1 MGAAMLGGVSGHAGL
16 FATSKEIGVMMQ
28 MLLNRG
34 VYGGR
39 RYIDSHTIDKFTT
52 RFPKSK
58 RRGIGFDMKQLDE
71 NLNTNMSELASES
84 TFGHLGFTGCAA
96 WADPEQNIVY
106 VFISNRTYPTM
117 KNNNLGKYDYRP
129 KIQSAIYNA
138 IKKDPIKPLLPMAEL
153 KSGDIE

>member
-1 MGAAMLGGVSGHAGL
+1 MDGYKYWFKDRNLVTVWSAPNYCYRCGNVAAIL
-16 FATSKEIGVMMQ
+16 E
-28 MLLNRG
+28 
-34 VYGGR
+34 
-39 RYIDSHTIDKFTT
+39 
-52 RFPKSK
+52 
-58 RRGIGFDMKQLDE
+58 LDE

>member
-1 MGAAMLGGVSGHAGL
+1 
-16 FATSKEIGVMMQ
+16 MQ
-28 MLLNRG
+28 MLINGG

-39 RYIDSHTIDKFTT
+39 RYINSHTIDKFTT

-71 NLNTNMSELASES
+71 KLNANMSELASDS

-96 WADPEQNIVY
+96 WADPEENIVY

-117 KNNNLGKYDYRP
+117 KSNKLGKYNYRP
-129 KIQSAIYNA
+129 KIQTAIYNA
-138 IKKDPIKPLLPMAEL
+138 IKKDPIKLARPIPEL
-153 KSGDIE
+153 NSADQ